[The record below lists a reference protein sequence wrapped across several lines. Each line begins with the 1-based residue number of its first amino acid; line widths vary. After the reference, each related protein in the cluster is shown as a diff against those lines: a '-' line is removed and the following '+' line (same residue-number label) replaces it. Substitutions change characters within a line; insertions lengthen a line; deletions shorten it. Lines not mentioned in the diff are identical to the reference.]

1 VSALL
6 QEVRDQFV
14 NLAGELVARL
24 PALVFA
30 IVIVF
35 ITRYAS
41 RYVQRFVSALVRR
54 TLRNHSLQLLI
65 SKTSYAVTWVLGLL
79 FAAVI
84 AFPGLKLGDLV
95 ALLGFS
101 SVAIGFA
108 FQDIFKN
115 FLAGVLL
122 LLQEPFRISDQ
133 IIVGGFEGTVED
145 IALRATRI
153 RTYQGELILIPN
165 SIVFTSPVQV
175 LTEQL
180 HRRTDLAIG
189 VDYNTP
195 LPHAVATLREAMRDV
210 EGVFDRPE
218 LEVDIVGFGDSSID
232 LIVRYWTEPQKKI
245 IRRVQTAAMISIKQ
259 ACDRADINIPYPIR
273 TVYHFDQDRYN
284 DCYPVEAI

>member
-1 VSALL
+1 MNAII
-6 QEVRDQFV
+6 QEIQEQVV
-14 NLAGELVARL
+14 GLVGTLISRL
-24 PALVFA
+24 PAISVA
-30 IVIVF
+30 IIIVL
-35 ITRYAS
+35 ITRFAA
-41 RYVQRFVSALVRR
+41 RYMQRFVTALVRR
-54 TLRNHSLQLLI
+54 TVKNYSLQLLV
-65 SKTSYAVTWVLGLL
+65 SKTSSVITWVLGLL

-84 AFPGLKLGDLV
+84 AFPDLRLGDLV

-122 LLQEPFRISDQ
+122 LLQEPFQIDDQ
-133 IIVGGFEGTVED
+133 IIVEGFEGTVED
-145 IALRATRI
+145 IALRATQL

-175 LTEQL
+175 LTEQSY
-180 HRRTDLAIG
+180 RRTDLAIG

-195 LPHAVATLREAMRDV
+195 LPHAVTTIKAAVREVGDIL
-210 EGVFDRPE
+210 ENPE
-218 LEVDIVGFGDSSID
+218 LEVDVSGFGDSSID
-232 LIVRYWTEPQKKI
+232 LTVRYWTKPQKKVV
-245 IRRVQTAAMISIKQ
+245 RRTHTAAMIAIKK

-284 DCYPVEAI
+284 DRYPQEKN